1 MSSPRLVAAA
11 ARASV
16 AFMFL
21 AWLVTRPAVAAL
33 IPLSRDELA
42 VGTLAGLPLA
52 AFLAVLLA
60 FRAPSAGGWR
70 RGGVAASVALALP
83 FAILSASGTR
93 ADDEP
98 VGPAPES
105 AGEAVVSEEEGEPG
119 GRAYRLRVR
128 GLHPLVEDPKGGPA
142 RVEIG
147 ARMEHTEAGCVVIE
161 ARLVDEATDR
171 TLWQRTYRSE
181 GGSPDD
187 IRRVVAEALRD
198 AMRLTREGVGDDAQ
212 EI

>member
-1 MSSPRLVAAA
+1 VSSPGLVTAA
-11 ARASV
+11 ARAIA
-16 AFMFL
+16 AFLLL

-33 IPLSRDELA
+33 IPLGRDDVA
-42 VGTLAGLPLA
+42 AATLAGLPLA
-52 AFLAVLLA
+52 AFFAVLAAL
-60 FRAPSAGGWR
+60 RARSTGGWR
-70 RGGVAASVALALP
+70 RGAVAASVALAVP
-83 FAILSASGTR
+83 FAVLSASGTR
-93 ADDEP
+93 ADEQAGGSASEP
-98 VGPAPES
+98 AV
-105 AGEAVVSEEEGEPG
+105 EAVAPEEEGEPG

-128 GLHPLVEDPKGGPA
+128 GLHPLVDDPPGGPA

-147 ARMEHTEAGCVVIE
+147 ARMGHAEAGRVLIE

-181 GGSPDD
+181 GGSPDA

-198 AMRLTREGVGDDAQ
+198 AMRLTREGVGDDGQ